1 MPDRLYED
9 IERAIDQRV
18 DGHLFQRC
26 AIDLLREAYLPDPRG
41 TLAESEQKDERNE
54 NRRTSPCTGTSVASV
69 SELGG
74 G

>member
-26 AIDLLREAYLPDPRG
+26 AIDLLREAYFPDPCGMLPSANKKTNG
-41 TLAESEQKDERNE
+41 TRIGAGRRVLGLA
-54 NRRTSPCTGTSVASV
+54 
-69 SELGG
+69 
-74 G
+74 